1 MIFEFNYACL
11 PSGVW
16 RSVST
21 SILHLLQSKFCD
33 ACFLC
38 LNSCGFFFIMKIVAN
53 TITIINAM
61 TTPTADPYRDSPISK
76 YEIQK

>member
-1 MIFEFNYACL
+1 MYGIYKKFVVGIIRQKIIFEFSYACL

-38 LNSCGFFFIMKIVAN
+38 LNSCGFFFIMKIVA
-53 TITIINAM
+53 I
-61 TTPTADPYRDSPISK
+61 
-76 YEIQK
+76 